1 MAVEPQ
7 PLGDGVSAVART
19 RPHLSGRR
27 KIAILGA
34 CGGAALAAIF
44 VSHILGGAGEKGLDK
59 GAENLVTTGMPFTAP
74 AAPKPV
80 PALGPVPAPRMPYS
94 IPAMP
99 QLVPHAG
106 NGTDSALDAPI
117 FSYSAGGGA
126 PPAPGSSP
134 GRALAR
140 TTATGTGEQ
149 GGVGDALSKALKS
162 SDLGAP
168 ARAQMLPHPQL
179 TIPAGAIIPCTLQTA
194 INSELAGFV
203 DCVLPAEVRGATG
216 TVTLLDRGTQIFGEI
231 RSGLRQGQDRLFI
244 LWVRARTP
252 ENVVV
257 SLASPAADELGRAGV
272 PGAVDNH
279 FWQRF
284 GAAILF
290 SVIGYGPQIAA
301 NAVQHGSGNNYI
313 QFLTPQQELA
323 NTVLESQINIPPT
336 LEKNQGDT
344 VSIFV
349 ARDLD
354 FSSVY
359 DLRAQP

>member
-1 MAVEPQ
+1 MAAP
-7 PLGDGVSAVART
+7 GT
-19 RPHLSGRR
+19 RQQ
-27 KIAILGA
+27 
-34 CGGAALAAIF
+34 GGA
-44 VSHILGGAGEKGLDK
+44 ED
-59 GAENLVTTGMPFTAP
+59 E
-74 AAPKPV
+74 
-80 PALGPVPAPRMPYS
+80 
-94 IPAMP
+94 
-99 QLVPHAG
+99 
-106 NGTDSALDAPI
+106 
-117 FSYSAGGGA
+117 
-126 PPAPGSSP
+126 
-134 GRALAR
+134 
-140 TTATGTGEQ
+140 
-149 GGVGDALSKALKS
+149 LSKALKP

-168 ARAQMLPHPQL
+168 ARAKMLPHPDL
-179 TIPAGAIIPCTLQTA
+179 TIPAGVVMPCTLQTA
-194 INSELAGFV
+194 INSQLMGFV

-252 ENVVV
+252 QNVVV
-257 SLASPAADELGRAGV
+257 SLSSPAADELGRAGV

-301 NAVQHGSGNNYI
+301 NAVQHGNGNNYI

-323 NTVLESQINIPPT
+323 NTVLEAQINIPPT

-354 FSSVY
+354 FSGVY
-359 DLRAQP
+359 DLRVPP